1 MAVESGLDAKWDKA
15 IDITMRR
22 LFYGGLSGAAAGA
35 VFSGSTTGRVA
46 AMAFGAGC
54 GVGSAYAE
62 CADDFRSLA
71 SAEPTKATKQ

>member
-1 MAVESGLDAKWDKA
+1 
-15 IDITMRR
+15 
-22 LFYGGLSGAAAGA
+22 
-35 VFSGSTTGRVA
+35 
-46 AMAFGAGC
+46 MAFGAGC